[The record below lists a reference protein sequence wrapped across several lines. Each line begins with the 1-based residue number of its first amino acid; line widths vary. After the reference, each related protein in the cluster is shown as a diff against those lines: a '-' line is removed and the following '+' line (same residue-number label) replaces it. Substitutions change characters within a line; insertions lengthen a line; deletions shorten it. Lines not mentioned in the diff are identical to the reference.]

1 MGYFSLEIL
10 IYRHWR
16 QEVPLSYC
24 FEVSG
29 GEIISSRELFANLYE
44 LKSRIGFWEEYSH
57 FERIYKVCRLD
68 RSSSNFAKKF

>member
-29 GEIISSRELFANLYE
+29 GEIGLY
-44 LKSRIGFWEEYSH
+44 Y
-57 FERIYKVCRLD
+57 
-68 RSSSNFAKKF
+68 FAKRNETKSGQMK